1 MYAPANQIPDFH
13 YKVNDSRQK
22 LTAWVGFCGKDDMLS
37 PFLFDRNANG
47 KNYLRLLNEKVLYL
61 MTVLFQIQFHQN

>member
-22 LTAWVGFCGKDDMLS
+22 LTAWVGFCGKDDKLS

-61 MTVLFQIQFHQN
+61 MTVLFQIQFHEN